1 MRLNY
6 AATYLLTLLASMLAG
21 CAEGPVKAD
30 PKVVGE
36 LRERLELAS
45 EPADPV
51 TPLDWRER
59 MTAAEA
65 DPNDESADSPA
76 TPVSGEGGGV
86 VLVGQVGGMPNPWG
100 KAEPNF
106 PWKAGQATF
115 FLVDPSVAAEF
126 ADHQHAEGE
135 DHADCPFCA
144 REATAKA
151 DGVAAVNVLGPD
163 GKPVAID
170 ARELLGLKEGD
181 VVVVRGAASMLGG
194 ELLVLD
200 ADGVFIRR

>member
-1 MRLNY
+1 MRPNP
-6 AATYLLTLLASMLAG
+6 AATFLLMLLATSLAG

-36 LRERLELAS
+36 LRSRLELAS

-59 MTAAEA
+59 VTAAEA
-65 DPNDESADSPA
+65 DPNDESADAPA
-76 TPVSGEGGGV
+76 STDGGAGGV

-100 KAEPNF
+100 EAEPNF

-151 DGVAAVNVLGPD
+151 DGVAAVNVLGSD
-163 GKPVAID
+163 GKPVGID

-181 VVVVRGAASMLGG
+181 VVVVRGAATLLGG

-200 ADGVFIRR
+200 ADGVYVRR